1 MFAAVDLGSNSFRL
15 HVAQHDGQTMR
26 VVKSAREPIR
36 LGAGLDARGNLT
48 EAAMHTAIESL
59 ARFKTVLASYPL
71 TAVRVVATNTIR
83 IAGNSAAFLPLAEK
97 AIGYPIEIISGEE
110 EGRLIYMGVAS
121 TVTTPGERRLV
132 LDIGGGSTELIL
144 GAGQDIEQVE
154 SFSIGTVRVSQE
166 FFVGGDID
174 AAAFD
179 AAIVSSR
186 SIFEDAAVLFPP
198 QRWSVAYGSSGTLR
212 AIGDAIAKN
221 GIGDGMLT
229 LASLATLRQRLIGF
243 GNVGQIVL
251 TGMKPD
257 RAAVIVGGL
266 SILIGVMQEFGIAA
280 LQPIE
285 AGLRMGVLW
294 DLHLRATKRDR
305 REQSVRAFMQRF
317 QADSAR
323 AERVADYAV
332 RLFAMMKPG
341 DESLTRHLYW
351 GALLHEVGLAVSH
364 SGYHKHAAYLIEN
377 ADLPGFTTREQRS
390 MATLILAQKGNLR
403 KIGDALADPD
413 FARAVLALRL
423 AVLFSH
429 ARLDPDTARMRLKM
443 KNRIEMELEGD
454 WVSTHPTVGFWMRK
468 EQACWQDAGIEFMV
482 RPA

>member
-15 HVAQHDGQTMR
+15 HVAQHDGQAMR

-36 LGAGLDARGNLT
+36 LGAGLDSRGNLT
-48 EAAMHTAIESL
+48 EAAMHTAIDAL

-83 IAGNSAAFLPLAEK
+83 IAGNAAAFLPLAGK

-154 SFSIGTVRVSQE
+154 SFSIGTVRVSQD
-166 FFVGGDID
+166 FFVGGCID

-186 SIFEDAAVLFPP
+186 SIFEDAAPLFPS

-229 LASLATLRQRLIGF
+229 SASLEALRQRLIGF

-251 TGMKPD
+251 TGMKAD

-266 SILIGVMQEFGIAA
+266 SILIGVMQELGITA

-317 QADSAR
+317 QADGAR

-351 GALLHEVGLAVSH
+351 SALLHEVGLAVSH
-364 SGYHKHAAYLIEN
+364 SGYHKHSAYLIEN

-390 MATLILAQKGNLR
+390 MATLILGQKGNLR

-429 ARLDPDTARMRLKM
+429 ARLDPDAARMRLKM
-443 KNRIEMELEGD
+443 KNRIEMELESD
-454 WVSTHPTVGFWMRK
+454 WVAIHPTVGFWMRK
-468 EQACWQDAGIEFMV
+468 EQDCWQEAGIEFMF